1 MRYTINR
8 MTYMVKP
15 GDTLW
20 DIAYRE
26 LGNHSLWKEIA
37 FLNHIHQ
44 PYKLLIGQILRLPN
58 TKIALK
64 NQRISDNK
72 PLERGTNSHL
82 ARGFLFILSDEVL
95 PQGKLVR
102 KVLPLPQFTTTK
114 LMAAKPELF
123 GIKPR
128 NSKSTISLGEHAL
141 GNNNSRFI
149 SASAKPKGAPN
160 FKGRPVFIDKAK
172 IQAAGI
178 KIHST
183 QEIANDL
190 NRISKAKPQMATT
203 ITKLKDVITNVEG
216 EVLIE
221 GTIPPSAI
229 KSRTAM
235 GLTRSLRF
243 VQFVGFTFT
252 VYDLSFATNKS
263 VKNESFNPIVAE
275 SIRQTGGWAGAIT
288 GIKIGGAT
296 GALMGIE
303 TGPGSILTGA
313 LGALVFGTAGY
324 FGFDWIADFIDE
336 N

>member
-1 MRYTINR
+1 MIRY
-8 MTYMVKP
+8 
-15 GDTLW
+15 G
-20 DIAYRE
+20 YRISRV
-26 LGNHSLWKEIA
+26 GHHSLWKEIA

-44 PYKLLIGQILRLPN
+44 PYKLLVGQILRLPN

-149 SASAKPKGAPN
+149 SASAKPKRAPN

-172 IQAAGI
+172 NSGCWYKKYIRL
-178 KIHST
+178 KK
-183 QEIANDL
+183 IANDL

-203 ITKLKDVITNVEG
+203 ITK
-216 EVLIE
+216 
-221 GTIPPSAI
+221 
-229 KSRTAM
+229 
-235 GLTRSLRF
+235 
-243 VQFVGFTFT
+243 
-252 VYDLSFATNKS
+252 
-263 VKNESFNPIVAE
+263 
-275 SIRQTGGWAGAIT
+275 
-288 GIKIGGAT
+288 
-296 GALMGIE
+296 
-303 TGPGSILTGA
+303 
-313 LGALVFGTAGY
+313 
-324 FGFDWIADFIDE
+324 
-336 N
+336 